1 MFVHSHWENYKI
13 IKSNIDRKPLQF
25 IKLKGFCMYFKLG
38 TLFVLQKK
46 LAILAFILDKKI
58 PSKNSERFSKLM
70 KCFFYNI

>member
-1 MFVHSHWENYKI
+1 
-13 IKSNIDRKPLQF
+13 
-25 IKLKGFCMYFKLG
+25 MYFKLG